1 MESLSSIDRKQGA
14 VIGLSAL
21 VSLVLSYNLYHR
33 FLKDKGPGRPR
44 SRGRLMR
51 SLMARQQRI
60 VGANKNFTKRNQSQ
74 EEIELKM
81 EQDLQSAA
89 TGTKVIYFDSNDFMF
104 TEEEVIKGNAGP
116 RESLTKMIVKVP
128 EKEHKRL
135 MEVHSTM
142 SR

>member
-1 MESLSSIDRKQGA
+1 MESFSSIDRKQG
-14 VIGLSAL
+14 VVLGLSAL

-33 FLKDKGPGRPR
+33 FLKDKSPDRLR
-44 SRGRLMR
+44 RGRKMR

-60 VGANKNFTKRNQSQ
+60 VGANKNFNNRNRSQ
-74 EEIELKM
+74 EQIELKM

>member
-1 MESLSSIDRKQGA
+1 MESLSSIDRKQGV

-33 FLKDKGPGRPR
+33 FLKDKSPDRLR
-44 SRGRLMR
+44 SRGRKMR

-60 VGANKNFTKRNQSQ
+60 VGANKNFNKRNRSQ
-74 EEIELKM
+74 EEMELKM

-116 RESLTKMIVKVP
+116 RENLTKMIVKVP

>member
-1 MESLSSIDRKQGA
+1 MESFSGIDKKQG
-14 VIGLSAL
+14 VVLGLSAL

-33 FLKDKGPGRPR
+33 FLKDKSPGRPKH
-44 SRGRLMR
+44 RGRRMR

-60 VGANKNFTKRNQSQ
+60 VGANKNFNNRNRSQ
-74 EEIELKM
+74 EQIELRM
-81 EQDLQSAA
+81 EQDLESAA

-104 TEEEVIKGNAGP
+104 TEEEVTKGSAGP
-116 RESLTKMIVKVP
+116 RDGLTKMIVKVP